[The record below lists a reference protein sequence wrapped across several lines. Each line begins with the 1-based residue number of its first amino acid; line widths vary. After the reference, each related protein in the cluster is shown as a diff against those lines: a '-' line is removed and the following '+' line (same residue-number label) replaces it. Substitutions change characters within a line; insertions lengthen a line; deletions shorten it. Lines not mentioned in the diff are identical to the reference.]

1 MKNFYLILLF
11 LFAITAFANEAS
23 NTDASV
29 EKVAVKEEA
38 TTTVDPAVEKRRAE
52 IQKRLESNKKL
63 SESFKNKDSENN
75 KRMAAMRVQKQKT
88 DGLRLKISETEAAI
102 AARKDAVVKTN
113 EDAAALAKEISDL
126 EAKIKE
132 KTSALEKIISKDED
146 TKKLTANLDNLKK
159 QLSDE
164 VKKTSDMIREN
175 MKTRMP
181 ASTKKE
187 VEEKKAE

>member
-23 NTDASV
+23 NKDASV

-52 IQKRLESNKKL
+52 IQKRLESNKKV

-102 AARKDAVVKTN
+102 ATRKDAIVKTN
-113 EDAAALAKEISDL
+113 EDAASLAKEISDL
-126 EAKIKE
+126 EAKINE
-132 KTSALEKIISKDED
+132 KTSALEKITSEDEEI
-146 TKKLTANLDNLKK
+146 KKLIVNLDNLKK

-164 VKKTSDMIREN
+164 VNKTTDMIREN
-175 MKTRMP
+175 MKKRVPT
-181 ASTKKE
+181 STEKE
-187 VEEKKAE
+187 VEKKKAE

>member
-88 DGLRLKISETEAAI
+88 DGLRLKISKTEAAI

-132 KTSALEKIISKDED
+132 KTSALEKITSKDEE

>member
-102 AARKDAVVKTN
+102 VARKDAVVKTN